1 MKIAF
6 LGGGNM
12 ASALLA
18 GVLSSGVAG
27 KDEVEVVEIS
37 AERRAWLAEKFGVAA
52 VPDGAAAVAASD
64 IAVLAVKPQNA
75 PELLAQ
81 LADVLGPDKL
91 LLSIAAGLSTATLE
105 RAVAARVVR
114 AMPNLAATVGKA
126 VSALCAGT
134 RATAEDLD
142 AAEAVLRGAGETV
155 RVEERM
161 MDAVTG
167 VSGSGPGY
175 LFRFIE
181 AMEEAAR
188 AEGFDADVARKLAV
202 WTAYGAAATAIES
215 GEAPARLREK
225 VSSKGGTTLAGLA
238 AMEERGFADAVKAA
252 VRAATARSAE
262 LNRG

>member
-18 GVLSSGVAG
+18 GVLSSGVAR
-27 KDEVEVVEIS
+27 KEEVEVVEIS
-37 AERRAWLAEKFGVAA
+37 SERRAWLAEKFSVAA

-81 LADVLGPDKL
+81 LAPVLGGSKL

-134 RATAEDLD
+134 RATEEDLD
-142 AAEAVLRGAGETV
+142 AAEAVLRGAGEVV

-181 AMEEAAR
+181 ALEEAAR
-188 AEGFDADVARKLAV
+188 AEGFEADVARKLAV

-238 AMEERGFADAVKAA
+238 AMERRGFAEAVKAA
-252 VRAATARSAE
+252 VRAATMRSAE

>member
-12 ASALLA
+12 ASALLK
-18 GVLSSGVAG
+18 GVLSSGVARA
-27 KDEVEVVEIS
+27 EELRVVEIS
-37 AERRAWLAEKFGVAA
+37 AERRAWLAETFGVAA
-52 VPDGAAAVAASD
+52 VSDGAEAVAAAD

-75 PELLAQ
+75 PDLLAQ
-81 LADVLGPDKL
+81 LAPVFDQSKL

-105 RAVAARVVR
+105 RAVPARVVR
-114 AMPNLAATVGKA
+114 AMPNLAAAAGKA
-126 VSALCAGT
+126 VTAICPGT
-134 RATAEDLD
+134 RATAEDMET
-142 AAEAVLRGAGETV
+142 AETILRGVGEVV

-175 LFRFIE
+175 LFRFVE
-181 AMEEAAR
+181 ALEEAAL
-188 AEGFDADVARKLAV
+188 AEGFDAATARKLAV
-202 WTAYGAAATAIES
+202 WTAYGAAATALES
-215 GEAPARLREK
+215 GEPPARLREK

>member
-75 PELLAQ
+75 PELLAE
-81 LADVLGPDKL
+81 LADALGPDKL

-142 AAEAVLRGAGETV
+142 AAARRGRNGARRRTDDGRGDGGE
-155 RVEERM
+155 RER
-161 MDAVTG
+161 TG
-167 VSGSGPGY
+167 VPFPLHRGDGRGGPRG
-175 LFRFIE
+175 RVRRGR
-181 AMEEAAR
+181 R
-188 AEGFDADVARKLAV
+188 AEARRV
-202 WTAYGAAATAIES
+202 D
-215 GEAPARLREK
+215 RVR
-225 VSSKGGTTLAGLA
+225 
-238 AMEERGFADAVKAA
+238 RGRDGHRK
-252 VRAATARSAE
+252 R
-262 LNRG
+262 

>member
-18 GVLSSGVAG
+18 GVLSSGAAAKEDVA
-27 KDEVEVVEIS
+27 VVEIS
-37 AERRAWLAEKFGVAA
+37 ADRRAWLAEAFGVAA
-52 VPDGAAAVAASD
+52 VPDGAEAVAAAD

-81 LADVLGPDKL
+81 LAPVLDASKL

-105 RAVAARVVR
+105 RAVVSRVVR

-126 VSALCAGT
+126 ITAICPGT

-142 AAEAVLRGAGETV
+142 AAETILRGAGETV

-181 AMEEAAR
+181 ALEEAAV
-188 AEGFDADVARKLAV
+188 AEGFDAATARKLAV
-202 WTAYGAAATAIES
+202 WTAYGAAATAVES